1 MIIGDSMKTLNK
13 YFMIVLGVIV
23 VLTAVSSHI
32 FTNVPS
38 LYQIAMNYMFSISV
52 IILLIELL
60 VYVFKKIIKGELYEE
75 NKPSKKRK
83 NK

>member
-1 MIIGDSMKTLNK
+1 MKTLNK
-13 YFMIVLGVIV
+13 YFMIVLGVII
-23 VLTAVSSHI
+23 VLTAVLSHI

-52 IILLIELL
+52 VILLIELL
-60 VYVFKKIIKGELYEE
+60 VYVFKKIIKGELYEK
-75 NKPSKKRK
+75 NKPNKKRK